1 MIKLIIA
8 DDHERVRQA
17 WVFILSRNPDIK
29 IQAEC
34 KNGTE
39 AILAVRKYCPDIV
52 LMDINMEPM
61 NGIEA
66 ARVISH
72 TCNKTKVIGMSV
84 HAEMAYVNKM
94 LEVGAIGY
102 VTKNS
107 TCEEMMTAIKYALAG
122 KTYLCTEIR
131 ELMRSNLQ
139 PH

>member
-1 MIKLIIA
+1 MIKIIIA
-8 DDHERVRQA
+8 DDHERIRQA

-29 IQAEC
+29 IIAEC
-34 KNGTE
+34 KSGTE
-39 AILAVRKYCPDIV
+39 AVLAVKKYCPDIV

-66 ARVISH
+66 ARIISR
-72 TCNKTKVIGMSV
+72 TCDKTKIIGMSV

-107 TCEEMMTAIKYALAG
+107 TCEEMMTAIKFALAG
-122 KTYLCTEIR
+122 RRYLCTEIR
-131 ELMRSNLQ
+131 ELVRSNLIL
-139 PH
+139 H